1 MRRIA
6 VLLAA
11 ILAGILVTSTI
22 VAPGVLGATRSNRA
36 RRSINPC
43 TLLTAAQATTV
54 MGVEPV
60 GGAIRDG
67 GGFRLS
73 GLDGGALCS
82 WQTDPT
88 DRANLAYVTI
98 EVQPLKKLLGKKYPD
113 VRTYLDKSTTVGID
127 ALPGVGDEAFSTYSA
142 LSGPGTSDGMT
153 VTVGKNVLSI
163 GFQRTTPVA
172 NPSPQLDQIVT
183 ILKTIVPKLRGK

>member
-6 VLLAA
+6 VLLTA

-22 VAPGVLGATRSNRA
+22 VAPGAFGATRLNRA

-43 TLLTAAQATTV
+43 TLLTTAQATTV
-54 MGVEPV
+54 IGVEPV
-60 GGAIRDG
+60 GGAIRDRG
-67 GGFRLS
+67 G
-73 GLDGGALCS
+73 CS

-88 DRANLAYVTI
+88 DRTNLAYVTI
-98 EVQPLKKLLGKKYPD
+98 DVQPLKKLLGKKYPN

-142 LSGPGTSDGMT
+142 LSGPGTSDGIT
-153 VTVGKNVLSI
+153 VRVGKNVLSI

-172 NPSPQLDQIVT
+172 NPSPELDQIVT
-183 ILKTIVPKLRGK
+183 IVKTVLPKLRGK

>member
-1 MRRIA
+1 MMRRIA
-6 VLLAA
+6 VLLTV

-22 VAPGVLGATRSNRA
+22 VAPGALGVTRSNRA

-54 MGVEPV
+54 MGVTPV
-60 GGAIRDG
+60 GGGFRDG
-67 GGFRLS
+67 GG
-73 GLDGGALCS
+73 CS
-82 WQTDPT
+82 WQTDPA

-98 EVQPLKKLLGKKYPD
+98 KVQPLKKLLGTKYPD

-153 VTVGKNVLSI
+153 VRVGKNVLSI
-163 GFQRTTPVA
+163 GFQGTTRVA
-172 NPSPQLDQIVT
+172 NPSPQFDQIVT
-183 ILKTIVPKLRGK
+183 IVKSIVPKLPRK

>member
-1 MRRIA
+1 VRRIA

-22 VAPGVLGATRSNRA
+22 VAPGVLGATRSSRA

-43 TLLTAAQATTV
+43 TLLTAAQAATV

-60 GGAIRDG
+60 GGAFRDG
-67 GGFRLS
+67 GG
-73 GLDGGALCS
+73 CS

-153 VTVGKNVLSI
+153 VRVGKNVLSI

-183 ILKTIVPKLRGK
+183 IVKTIVAKLRGK